1 MNKYTKII
9 FFSSLI
15 IIFGCKSVSAT
26 SVFVTQNEK
35 AGLIIVDVMLDS
47 KDQSINA
54 VGGTLSFDSTVLGNP
69 SIHTKDSI
77 INNWIT
83 GPSLDELHDTNNQ
96 TISWG
101 GIIPGGF
108 AGVLSP
114 FYEGVKPG
122 RIFQVV
128 FTPLIKTQTTI
139 SLKNLDIRAN
149 DGEATSIPV
158 PNISITFDINYSSA
172 NVDNIVPLDS
182 KNLHASIGQDKSI
195 FNNRYFLAFYDSIDI
210 SSIDHYEI
218 LESPFSSSTM
228 SSNVN
233 WQKATSPTLLTDQE
247 RNSYIHLRAIGKD
260 GSIAYII
267 INPSP
272 TISKSKNIFRYVII
286 IIIILML
293 FILFKNKNKK
303 IQ

>member
-15 IIFGCKSVSAT
+15 LICGYKSVSAA
-26 SVFVTQNEK
+26 SIFVTQNQK
-35 AGLIIVDVMLDS
+35 SGLIIVDVMLDS
-47 KDQSINA
+47 KDQSVNA
-54 VGGTLSFDSTVLGNP
+54 VSGTLSFDSSVLGNP
-69 SIHTKDSI
+69 SIRTQDSV

-83 GPSLDELHDTNNQ
+83 GPALDELHETNNQ
-96 TISWG
+96 TISWS

-108 AGVLSP
+108 VGVLSP

-122 RIFQVV
+122 RLFQVV

-139 SLKNLDIRAN
+139 SVKNLDVRAN

-158 PNISITFDINYSSA
+158 PNVSITFGVNYISA
-172 NVDNIVPLDS
+172 NVDSIVPLDS

-195 FNNRYFLAFYDSIDI
+195 FNNRYFLAFYNSIDNG
-210 SSIDHYEI
+210 SIDHYEI
-218 LESPFSSSTM
+218 LETTSSSSTI
-228 SSNVN
+228 SSDAA
-233 WQKATSPTLLTDQE
+233 WQKATSPTLLLDQE
-247 RNSYIHLRAIGKD
+247 RKSYIHLRAVGKD
-260 GSIAYII
+260 GSVAYLI
-267 INPSP
+267 INPDP
-272 TISKSKNIFRYVII
+272 TISKSKNIFSYVII

>member
-1 MNKYTKII
+1 MNKYIKII

-15 IIFGCKSVSAT
+15 LIFGYKSIYAA

-35 AGLIIVDVMLDS
+35 SGLIIVDVMLDS
-47 KDQSINA
+47 KDQSVNA
-54 VGGTLSFDSTVLGNP
+54 VSGSLSFDSSVLGNP
-69 SIHTKDSI
+69 SIHTQDSI

-83 GPSLDELHDTNNQ
+83 GPTLDELHDTNSQ
-96 TISWG
+96 TISWS

-122 RIFQVV
+122 RLFQVV
-128 FTPLIKTQTTI
+128 FTPLVKTQTTI
-139 SLKNLDIRAN
+139 SVKNLDVRAN
-149 DGEATSIPV
+149 DGEATAIPV

-172 NVDNIVPLDS
+172 NVDSSVPLDS
-182 KNLHASIGQDKSI
+182 KNLHASVGQDKSI
-195 FNNRYFLAFYDSIDI
+195 FNNRFFLAFYDSVD
-210 SSIDHYEI
+210 SGSVDHYEI
-218 LESPFSSSTM
+218 LETTFSSSTI
-228 SSNVN
+228 SSGDG
-233 WQKATSPTLLTDQE
+233 WQKVTSPTLLLDQE

-260 GSIAYII
+260 GSIAYLI

-272 TISKSKNIFRYVII
+272 TISKSKNVFRYVII